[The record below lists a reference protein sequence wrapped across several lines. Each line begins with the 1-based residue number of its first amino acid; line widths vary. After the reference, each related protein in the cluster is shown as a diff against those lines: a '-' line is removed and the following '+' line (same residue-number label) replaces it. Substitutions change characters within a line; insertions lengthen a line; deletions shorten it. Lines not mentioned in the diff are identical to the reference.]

1 MTVDELD
8 VSGSFQ
14 GLMRS
19 LNLDSEQF
27 KEYDDIDFESLNFIQ
42 LSHVKDEIENQLNIL
57 FDLLRHKYNA
67 DMDTPL
73 VTPDGFP
80 RSDLDVVT
88 IRLLRIRIIRL
99 RNDDRKV
106 IHLLDDRMAQEFA
119 TRKQH
124 RGRRRRTDY
133 ILYIKVPHSI
143 CPSERSSLWRT
154 CFQFRVEEGDQIIV
168 FDDDIHAANNNKL
181 GSLVSRVRSKQN
193 EEIKVDLKRG
203 EERITLK
210 LIPSD
215 NWDGQ
220 GLLGCRLI
228 PI

>member
-1 MTVDELD
+1 
-8 VSGSFQ
+8 
-14 GLMRS
+14 
-19 LNLDSEQF
+19 
-27 KEYDDIDFESLNFIQ
+27 
-42 LSHVKDEIENQLNIL
+42 
-57 FDLLRHKYNA
+57 
-67 DMDTPL
+67 MDTPL

-119 TRKQH
+119 TR
-124 RGRRRRTDY
+124 RESNIEAGRRRTDY

-154 CFQFRVEEGDQIIV
+154 CFQFRVERGRPNNC